1 MGPNPVTGI
10 LVKWG
15 KFRHTERRE
24 CHVKTQT
31 HQARQPCDKGVG

>member
-15 KFRHTERRE
+15 KFRHTERRK
-24 CHVKTQT
+24 CRVKTQT
-31 HQARQPCDKGVG
+31 HEARQPCDKGAM